1 MEGISNKTARYCLM
15 SEFEDHICHK
25 CGSCY
30 CKFIEEHGQEP
41 TDDEIEAEME
51 RQMAEA
57 EAMAD
62 NL

>member
-1 MEGISNKTARYCLM
+1 MICNDYCYLSNIK
-15 SEFEDHICHK
+15 EQICK
-25 CGSCY
+25 RCNNCY
-30 CKFIEEHGQEP
+30 CRFIDEHGQEP